1 MSSEY
6 FHRVNKETPTRFW
19 INNPSAED
27 MERAIAAGAIN
38 CTTNPAYCSK
48 LLQSDPDY
56 IRGVIDRVIEETD
69 DIDVAANRV
78 YRAAAA
84 RVMTRFLP
92 LHEESSGA
100 CGYVTIQDDPR
111 RDDDAEAVIEAALRD
126 RELGKN
132 FMAKIPVT
140 ESGRKAIEALVE
152 EDLSV
157 EEFAGYGPVQ

>member
-1 MSSEY
+1 MRERY
-6 FHRVNKETPTRFW
+6 FHRATAETPTRFW
-19 INNPSAED
+19 INDPSGQE
-27 MERAIAAGAIN
+27 MELSIAAGAMN

-48 LLQSDPDY
+48 LFEGEPDY